1 MGHARGVGPERPPRI
16 LSIEQDVGQAG
27 RTRGLL
33 ARAGLD
39 REAVVLVAP
48 LEDQVVEGRH
58 TICYALPADLF
69 AVGGRPADLIVIDG
83 PAGPAGV
90 RFGTLPLV
98 RGYVRDG
105 ARFVLDDALRDGE
118 LAIAREWATLP
129 YAKVAGIRLIE
140 KGLLVGTV
148 RAR

>member
-1 MGHARGVGPERPPRI
+1 M
-16 LSIEQDVGQAG
+16 
-27 RTRGLL
+27 
-33 ARAGLD
+33 
-39 REAVVLVAP
+39 
-48 LEDQVVEGRH
+48 
-58 TICYALPADLF
+58 
-69 AVGGRPADLIVIDG
+69 IDG

-98 RGYVRDG
+98 QGYVRDG

-118 LAIAREWATLP
+118 LAIARDWATLP
-129 YAKVAGIRLIE
+129 YANVAGIRLIE